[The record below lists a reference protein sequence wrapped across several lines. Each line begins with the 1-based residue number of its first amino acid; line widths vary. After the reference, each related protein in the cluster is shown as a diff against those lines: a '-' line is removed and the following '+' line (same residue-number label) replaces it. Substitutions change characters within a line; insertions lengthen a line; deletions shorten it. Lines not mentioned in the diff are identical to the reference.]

1 MRMCAIVQLCNK
13 SEEEVR
19 RIRGRGNRPRQS
31 LLFERKMVGTTGFEP
46 ATSRT
51 PSVRATRLRH
61 VPSNLPKYPCKIEI
75 VKYWPSYVGEEPEPL
90 VSASSKLNRSR
101 NSAATRR
108 KALRSSAIPKDARSV
123 LFVAPVVSPEALAI
137 EPISCK
143 VIGESGSSPPSG
155 TNLNF

>member
-61 VPSNLPKYPCKIEI
+61 VPT
-75 VKYWPSYVGEEPEPL
+75 
-90 VSASSKLNRSR
+90 
-101 NSAATRR
+101 ATFR
-108 KALRSSAIPKDARSV
+108 
-123 LFVAPVVSPEALAI
+123 VSPAFQQGQERAQSVAQIKQHLEIGRA
-137 EPISCK
+137 SCRER
-143 VIGESGSSPPSG
+143 V
-155 TNLNF
+155 